1 MRPTSVETLHSEPPL
16 SAGIAAPATH
26 RRPLAAR
33 ALHAKKDPDMKSH
46 SHALRAT
53 FVALSV
59 ALLVP
64 ATAQAQNIAIVNGK
78 AVPKARVD
86 NLLQQAAR
94 AGQKAGPE
102 MEAQAKDQV
111 VLREIFTQEAERK
124 GLATSADYRAQMEL
138 ARQSILIRELFEDFK
153 KKNPVTDAE
162 AKAEY
167 DKFKA
172 QLTGTEYRARHILVE
187 KEDEAKALIVQLKG
201 GASFEELAKKHS
213 KDPGSGAQG
222 GDLDFAKADAYVPEF
237 GKALTQL
244 KKGEITVVP
253 VKTQFGWH
261 VIKLE
266 DTREAEFPAFDD
278 VKAQIVQRMEQVKLQ
293 QYQEELRKAAKTDY
307 TFAPQ

>member
-1 MRPTSVETLHSEPPL
+1 MKSNPQ
-16 SAGIAAPATH
+16 
-26 RRPLAAR
+26 AAR
-33 ALHAKKDPDMKSH
+33 A
-46 SHALRAT
+46 
-53 FVALSV
+53 
-59 ALLVP
+59 ALLAVSAALLMP
-64 ATAQAQNIAIVNGK
+64 LAVQAQNIAVVNGK

-94 AGQKAGPE
+94 AGQKVGPE

-124 GLATSADYRAQMEL
+124 GIAASADYRAQMEL
-138 ARQSILIRELFEDFK
+138 ARQSILIRELFENYK
-153 KKNPVTDAE
+153 KAHPVADAE

-187 KEDEAKALIVQLKG
+187 TEDEAKSLIAQIKA
-201 GASFEELAKKHS
+201 GASFEDLAKKHS

-222 GDLDFAKADAYVPEF
+222 GDLDFAKADSYVPEF
-237 GKALTQL
+237 GQALTQL
-244 KKGEITVVP
+244 KKGEVTAAP

-266 DTREAEFPAFDD
+266 DTREADFPAFDD
-278 VKAQIVQRMEQVKLQ
+278 VKAQIVQRLEQIKLQ
-293 QYQEELRKAAKTDY
+293 EYQEELRKAAKTDY
-307 TFAPQ
+307 KFAQP